1 MSRGALPKII
11 EIESGEGRRS
21 IVTPSLRLTFHWEGD
36 RWSHRLE
43 VNATPVAP
51 CLARSIEA
59 GPGEDDSA
67 RSNSPVYQHLTFQ
80 RGASGV
86 QALLVGQAGAR
97 HDSAAFTVREAPDG
111 VIVEADVASRSR
123 STEPVPCCAYIVA
136 AAPGDLR
143 DAGPARI
150 VWEFPSQSPLPLSP
164 GERVPGGRVR
174 GSLEGETAPAGRL
187 VFESATPPDP
197 PALLTLA
204 ESGRRA
210 THVQADPIVVPGSA
224 TQRLGYRWRWTVSPH
239 TLPPTPGNTEG
250 TQWIS

>member
-1 MSRGALPKII
+1 VSRGALPETI

-21 IVTPSLRLTFHWEGD
+21 IVTPSLRLTFHWDGD
-36 RWSHRLE
+36 RWSHHLE
-43 VNATPVAP
+43 DNATPVAF

-59 GPGEDDSA
+59 EPGEDEPA
-67 RSNSPVYQHLTFQ
+67 QIASPVYQHLAFQ

-97 HDSAAFTVREAPDG
+97 HDSAAFTVREDAEG
-111 VIVEADVASRSR
+111 VIIEADVASRCR
-123 STEPVPCCAYIVA
+123 SSESAPCCAYVVT

-143 DAGPARI
+143 DAGSGRI
-150 VWEFPSQSPLPLSP
+150 SWEVAEP
-164 GERVPGGRVR
+164 R
-174 GSLEGETAPAGRL
+174 AGRL
-187 VFESATPPDP
+187 VLESSTPPDP

-210 THVQADPIVVPGSA
+210 THVQADAIVVAGAA

-239 TLPPTPGNTEG
+239 TLPPTPGHAEETR
-250 TQWIS
+250 WIS

>member
-1 MSRGALPKII
+1 VSRGALPEII
-11 EIESGEGRRS
+11 EIESDEGRRS
-21 IVTPSLRLTFHWEGD
+21 IVTPSLRLTFQWDGD

-43 VNATPVAP
+43 DNSTPVVS

-59 GPGEDDSA
+59 EPGDDDPPRVA
-67 RSNSPVYQHLTFQ
+67 SPVYQHLTFQ

-123 STEPVPCCAYIVA
+123 STEPVPSCAYLVA
-136 AAPGDLR
+136 AAPGDLSE
-143 DAGPARI
+143 AGPTRI
-150 VWEFPSQSPLPLSP
+150 VWEFPLTLSP
-164 GERVPGGRVR
+164 RERVPEGRVR
-174 GSLEGETAPAGRL
+174 GSLEGQTAPAGRL

-197 PALLTLA
+197 SSLLTLA

-210 THVQADPIVVPGSA
+210 TLVQADAIVVAGAA
-224 TQRLGYRWRWTVSPH
+224 TQRLGYRWRWTVSSH
-239 TLPPTPGNTEG
+239 THPPTPGHAEQT
-250 TQWIS
+250 

>member
-1 MSRGALPKII
+1 MSRGALPEII
-11 EIESGEGRRS
+11 EIESDEGRRS
-21 IVTPSLRLTFHWEGD
+21 IVTPSLRLTFHWDGD

-43 VNATPVAP
+43 DNAAPVVV

-59 GPGEDDSA
+59 EPGEDDPA
-67 RSNSPVYQHLTFQ
+67 RIASPVYQHLTFQ

-97 HDSAAFTVREAPDG
+97 HDSAAFTVREQAEG
-111 VIVEADVASRSR
+111 VIVEADVASRCR
-123 STEPVPCCAYIVA
+123 SSESTPCCAYVVA

-143 DAGPARI
+143 DAGPGRI
-150 VWEFPSQSPLPLSP
+150 AWELD
-164 GERVPGGRVR
+164 
-174 GSLEGETAPAGRL
+174 APAAGRL
-187 VFESATPPDP
+187 VFESATTPDP

-210 THVQADPIVVPGSA
+210 THVQADAIVVAGAA

-239 TLPPTPGNTEG
+239 RAGTEKNPVTSHTLPPTPGNAEEA
-250 TQWIS
+250 

>member
-1 MSRGALPKII
+1 MSRGGIPEII
-11 EIESGEGRRS
+11 EVESGEGRRA
-21 IVTPSLRLTFHWEGD
+21 IVTPSLRLTFHWDGD

-43 VNATPVAP
+43 DNATPVAF

-59 GPGEDDSA
+59 GPGEDDPA
-67 RSNSPVYQHLTFQ
+67 RIASPVYQHLAFQ

-97 HDSAAFTVREAPDG
+97 HDSAAFTVREVPEG
-111 VIVEADVASRSR
+111 VIVEADIASRCR
-123 STEPVPCCAYIVA
+123 SSESAPCCAYVVA

-143 DAGPARI
+143 DASPDRI
-150 VWEFPSQSPLPLSP
+150 AWELDAPS
-164 GERVPGGRVR
+164 
-174 GSLEGETAPAGRL
+174 AGRL

-210 THVQADPIVVPGSA
+210 THVQADAIVVAGVA
-224 TQRLGYRWRWTVSPH
+224 TRRLGYRWRWTVSSHRSGPAGH
-239 TLPPTPGNTEG
+239 PGASPTFPPPSGNAKEAR
-250 TQWIS
+250 WIS